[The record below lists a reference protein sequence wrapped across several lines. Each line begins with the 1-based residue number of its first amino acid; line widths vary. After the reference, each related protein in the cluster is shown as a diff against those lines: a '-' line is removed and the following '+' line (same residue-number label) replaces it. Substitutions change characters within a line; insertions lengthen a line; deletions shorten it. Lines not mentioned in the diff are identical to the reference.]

1 MKSREPGLMR
11 HNVGRSA
18 VPSRRGDEETRERLA
33 IVKRGQI
40 LGFGALVLT
49 LAAIVTL
56 ATLGQSW
63 VAGIVASGLAVIVA
77 IFVTGQ
83 YRPGPVHIPE
93 VAPRQP
99 ARLSEQELPGAIPP
113 PHVATE

>member
-1 MKSREPGLMR
+1 MR
-11 HNVGRSA
+11 RSIL
-18 VPSRRGDEETRERLA
+18 PSRHGDEARERLA

-49 LAAIVTL
+49 LATIVTL
-56 ATLGQSW
+56 AAIGQPW
-63 VAGIVASGLAVIVA
+63 VAGIVATGLAVIVA

-83 YRPGPVHIPE
+83 YQPAPVHIPE

-99 ARLSEQELPGAIPP
+99 VRLPQQELPGAPPP
-113 PHVATE
+113 PHAAIE